1 MPTERAI
8 LCGPASQGRLPVAD
22 ARPLRLHLWGPHQN
36 VYLTIEDVRR
46 AMWREIPA
54 AFLDLIDLATY
65 VYCADQAVRRGG
77 LSDSRFGQD
86 WRRRFFFRVAVREP
100 DLWGGAEVCDLLART
115 LGFLSEDEYHFDFE
129 PLAGGRPAQSYFNFI
144 PEVGGGDA
152 EEVVLSS
159 GGLDS
164 LGGAVRE
171 AVTDGRRIALV
182 NHRPT
187 TKLANRQR
195 ALLAKLEGHA
205 KENPPAYI
213 PVRINKKKVLGCEH
227 TQRSRSFLYASLGA
241 AVATMLGLRR
251 VRFYENG
258 VVSLNLPPSAQVVGA
273 RATRTTHPQV
283 LTGFS
288 ELFSRLAG
296 RAFVVENPFRWETK
310 AAVVRLI
317 AAAGCRDLIR
327 HTTSCTHTWEMTK
340 EYSHCGACSQC
351 IDRRFAVLA
360 AGEEAADPAAEY
372 RVDLLTGERQDGNP
386 RTMLAA
392 YLETAS
398 RIASMSAVEF
408 FGRYGEASRVL
419 RHAEGDPEATAVRVF
434 NLYREHAREV
444 NNVVDRALGRYAA
457 QIRRRELP
465 PSCLLRIVCE
475 TGATD
480 TQELGRSDSGRLASG
495 GPPLGENVFCKK
507 GEAWQVR
514 FACGQEFI
522 LLPSKG
528 AAYLHL
534 LLSKPGA
541 SFTVAA
547 LSVRVA
553 KDPRKYCLGDAGEA
567 SDADALAAYRTR
579 AQEAAEELREA
590 QQRGDVEAQ
599 AELRG
604 ELEWIAEQVRK
615 DRGYRGRARKQ
626 ADDRERVRKRVWVAI
641 RRAVGRIG
649 RYDARLAEHL
659 SPPRLVCGWN
669 PCYTP
674 GPGIRWET

>member
-8 LCGPASQGRLPVAD
+8 LCGTASEGRFPVAD
-22 ARPLRLHLWGPHQN
+22 ARPLRLHLWGPHEN
-36 VYLTIEDVRR
+36 VHLTIDDVRR

-77 LSDSRFGQD
+77 PSDSRFGQD
-86 WRRRFFFRVAVREP
+86 WRRRFFFRVAVREI
-100 DLWGGAEVCDLLART
+100 DLWRGAEVCDLLART
-115 LGFLSEDEYHFDFE
+115 LGFLSEDEYHFEFE
-129 PLAGGRPAQSYFNFI
+129 PLTGGPPALSYFNFS
-144 PEVGGGDA
+144 PDVGGGA
-152 EEVVLSS
+152 PEEVVLSS

-171 AVTDGRRIALV
+171 AVMDRRRIALV

-187 TKLANRQR
+187 TKLAKRQR
-195 ALLAKLEGHA
+195 ALLARLEGHA
-205 KENPPAYI
+205 GKNPPVYI

-273 RATRTTHPQV
+273 RATRTTHPQI
-283 LTGFS
+283 LTWFS
-288 ELFSRLAG
+288 KLFSRLAG
-296 RAFVVENPFRWETK
+296 RTFVVENPFRWETK

-327 HTTSCTHTWEMTK
+327 HTTSCTRTWEMTK
-340 EYSHCGACSQC
+340 EYSHCGICSQC

-360 AGEEAADPAAEY
+360 AGEEEADPAAEY
-372 RVDLLTGERQDGNP
+372 RVDLLTGEREDGNP

-398 RIASMSAVEF
+398 QIAGMSAVEF
-408 FGRYGEASRVL
+408 FARYGEASRVL
-419 RHAEGDPEATAVRVF
+419 RHAEGDPEATAVRIF

-444 NNVVDRALGRYAA
+444 NNVVDQALARYAA

-465 PSCLLRIVCE
+465 PSCLLRLVCE
-475 TGATD
+475 AGATEA
-480 TQELGRSDSGRLASG
+480 QEPEQRDAGRPASG
-495 GPPLGENVFCKK
+495 EPPLGENVFRKK
-507 GEAWQVR
+507 GQVWQVR
-514 FACGQEFI
+514 FACGEDFI

-534 LLSKPGA
+534 LLSNPGV
-541 SFTVAA
+541 SFTVAS

-553 KDPRKYCLGDAGEA
+553 KDPTTYCLGDAGEA

-590 QQRGDVEAQ
+590 RERADVATQ
-599 AELRG
+599 ARLR
-604 ELEWIAEQVRK
+604 EEIEWLVEQVRK
-615 DRGYRGRARKQ
+615 DRGYRGRGRKQ
-626 ADDRERVRKRVWVAI
+626 SDDRERVRKRVWVAI
-641 RRAVGRIG
+641 RRAVRRIG
-649 RYDARLAEHL
+649 HYDTRLADHL
-659 SPPRLVCGWN
+659 SHPRLVCGWN